1 MLRISRIFLRTVPA
15 TANMTP
21 ATRNFGSTSTCNK
34 GFEDF
39 YDKLKPDEV
48 MSAGRAWIA
57 ADLRK
62 KSFNDLHALWW
73 ILYKER
79 NLLLTLRQTTRQKL
93 MPMPQLDENRY
104 IRVKR
109 SMAAIKLV
117 LDERKKIDALLK
129 EKAAADQTST

>member
-1 MLRISRIFLRTVPA
+1 MLRISRNFVRTSTNAFVAPA
-15 TANMTP
+15 K
-21 ATRNFGSTSTCNK
+21 RNFGNTFTCNK

-39 YDKLKPDEV
+39 YDQLKPEEV

-73 ILYKER
+73 VLYKER

-129 EKAAADQTST
+129 KQAEANETPK